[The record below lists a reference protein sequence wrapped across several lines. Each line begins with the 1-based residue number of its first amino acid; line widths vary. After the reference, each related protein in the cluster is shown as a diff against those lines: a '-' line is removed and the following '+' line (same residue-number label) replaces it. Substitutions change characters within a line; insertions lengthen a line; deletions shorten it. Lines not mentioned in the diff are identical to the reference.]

1 MRSIQIYDSTLR
13 DGAQGEGISFSLE
26 DKIKVVRKLDELGVA
41 YIEAG
46 NPASNPKDLEFFR
59 IAKTLPLQ
67 NAKLCA
73 FGSTKRA
80 GVRPEAD
87 NGLLSLLEAETPATA
102 IFGKCSLLHVSTI
115 LGVSPQ
121 ENLAMIQESIRYL
134 KACGREVIFDA
145 EHFFD
150 GCAEDVDYAF
160 SCIQAAADAGADTVV
175 LCDTNG
181 GSFFDTIARLT
192 EKAASLLSVPV
203 GIHTH
208 NDTDMAVANT
218 VAAVLAGAS
227 HVQGCINGF
236 GERCGNANLCSII
249 PNLQLKRGY
258 SCIPEH
264 RLSSLTE
271 TSRYIS
277 ELANVIPD
285 AHSPYVGSSAFAHK
299 GGMHVDG
306 VLKDSKTFE
315 HIDPSLVGND
325 RRFLISEV
333 SGRSNLLSLI
343 HTYHPNATKSSPETQ
358 RILDRLKQLEYE
370 GYQFEAA
377 DASVELIIRKEL
389 GMYSPSFE
397 LDHFNVMANEPKYNE
412 YSSSAIVKVGVDGQ
426 YKLTVAEGHG
436 PVNALDK
443 ALRKALETFYPTLRT
458 MRLTDFKV
466 RILDGNR
473 ATEAVTRVLI
483 ESTDGTHTWTTVG
496 VSSDILAASWKALVD
511 SIEYKLYQDQKNTV
525 KGR

>member
-1 MRSIQIYDSTLR
+1 MQSIQIYDSTLR

-26 DKIKVVRKLDELGVA
+26 DKIKVVRKLDELGIS

-46 NPASNPKDLEFFR
+46 NPTSNPKDLEFFQ
-59 IAKTLPLQ
+59 IAKTLSLHT
-67 NAKLCA
+67 AKLCA
-73 FGSTKRA
+73 FGSTKRCDTA
-80 GVRPEAD
+80 PETD
-87 NGLLSLLEAETPATA
+87 SGLLALLEAETPVVT
-102 IFGKCSLLHVSTI
+102 IFGKCSLLHVAAI
-115 LGVSPQ
+115 LGVTPE
-121 ENLAMIQESIRYL
+121 ENRRMIWDSIHYL

-150 GCAEDVDYAF
+150 GCIEDEDYAF
-160 SCIQAAADAGADTVV
+160 SCIQTAADAGADAVV

-181 GSFFDTIARLT
+181 GSFFDRIESLT
-192 EKAASLLSVPV
+192 RKAVKLISVPV

-218 VAAVLAGAS
+218 VAAVLAGAT
-227 HVQGCINGF
+227 HVQGCMNGF

-249 PNLQLKRGY
+249 PNLQIKRGL
-258 SCIPEH
+258 SCIPEEN
-264 RLSSLTE
+264 LSLLTG

-285 AHSPYVGSSAFAHK
+285 AHAPYVGSSAFAHK

-306 VLKDSKTFE
+306 VLKNSKTFE
-315 HIDPSLVGND
+315 HIDPSRVGND

-343 HTYHPNATKSSPETQ
+343 HAYHPNATKSSPETQ

-389 GMYSPSFE
+389 GMYTPFFE

-412 YSSSAIVKVGVDGQ
+412 FSSSAIVKLGVGGQ
-426 YKLTVAEGHG
+426 YQLTVAEGHG

-443 ALRKALETFYPTLRT
+443 ALRKALETFYPNLKS

-466 RILDGNR
+466 RIIDGSR

-483 ESTDGTHTWTTVG
+483 ESTDGTQTWTTVG

-511 SIEYKLYQDQKNTV
+511 SIEYKLYQDQNSGKN
-525 KGR
+525 

>member
-1 MRSIQIYDSTLR
+1 MQSIQIYDSTLR

-26 DKIKVVRKLDELGVA
+26 DKIKVVRKLDELGIA

-59 IAKTLPLQ
+59 IAKTIPLQ
-67 NAKLCA
+67 TAKLCA

-80 GVRPEAD
+80 GIKPEAD
-87 NGLLSLLEAETPATA
+87 SGLLSLLEADTPAVT

-115 LGVSPQ
+115 LGVSPE
-121 ENLAMIQESIRYL
+121 ENLAMIQDSILYL

-150 GCAEDVDYAF
+150 GCKEDEAYAF

-181 GSFFDTIARLT
+181 GSFFDTVSRLT
-192 EKAASLLSVPV
+192 QRAAEQLTVPI

-208 NDTDMAVANT
+208 NDTDMAVSNAI
-218 VAAVLAGAS
+218 AAVFAGAT
-227 HVQGCINGF
+227 HVQGCMNGF

-249 PNLQLKRGY
+249 PNLQIKRDFT
-258 SCIPEH
+258 CVPEEN
-264 RLSSLTE
+264 LSSLTE

-285 AHSPYVGSSAFAHK
+285 ARSPYVGSSAFAHK

-325 RRFLISEV
+325 RRFLVSEV

-343 HTYHPNATKSSPETQ
+343 HAYHPDATKSSPETQ

-389 GMYSPSFE
+389 GMYAPFFE

-426 YKLTVAEGHG
+426 FKLTVAEGHG
-436 PVNALDK
+436 PVNALDR
-443 ALRKALETFYPTLRT
+443 ALRKALETFYPKLKS

-466 RILDGNR
+466 RIIDGNR

-483 ESTDGTHTWTTVG
+483 ESTDGIRTWTTVG

-511 SIEYKLYQDQKNTV
+511 SIEYKLYQDQKSI
-525 KGR
+525 KG